1 MRIMLLIAFAFAC
14 SGCEVLLQP
23 SGMIAEQTTAWRRV
37 ATESD
42 RERLRD
48 WRSTFSTAL
57 DAARKAGHEA
67 DIDREAALLNPDAA
81 LANSAIPNGTY
92 SCRVIKLGAKGE
104 GNLAYVSYPGFT
116 CQVAQDGQLQ
126 RLSKVSGSQR
136 YVGIIFPNDAMRQLF
151 LGTLVLGDER
161 RALQY
166 GQDEA
171 RDVAGFIE
179 RIGPQRWRL
188 LMPKPQF
195 ESQIDVMELV
205 AER

>member
-1 MRIMLLIAFAFAC
+1 MMLLLAFAFAC

-57 DAARKAGHEA
+57 DAARKVGHGA
-67 DIDREAALLNPDAA
+67 DIDREAALLIPDAA
-81 LANSAIPNGTY
+81 LASAAIPNGDY
-92 SCRVIKLGAKGE
+92 RCRVIKLGAKGE
-104 GNLAYVSYPGFT
+104 GNLAYVSYPGFA
-116 CQVAQDGQLQ
+116 CRVAPDGQLQ

-136 YVGIIFPNDAMRQLF
+136 YVGIIFPQDAMRQVF

-195 ESQIDVMELV
+195 ESQMDVMELV

>member
-1 MRIMLLIAFAFAC
+1 MRMMLLLAFAFAC
-14 SGCEVLLQP
+14 SGCEVLQP

-37 ATESD
+37 ATEND

-48 WRSTFSTAL
+48 WRATFSTAL
-57 DAARKAGHEA
+57 DAARKAGHGAE
-67 DIDREAALLNPDAA
+67 IDREAVLLNPDAA
-81 LANSAIPNGTY
+81 LAGGAVPNGTY
-92 SCRVIKLGAKGE
+92 SCRVIKLGAQGE
-104 GNLAYVSYPGFT
+104 GNLAYVSYPGFA
-116 CQVAQDGQLQ
+116 CQVAPDDQLQ

-136 YVGIIFPNDAMRQLF
+136 YVGIIFPQDAMRQVF

-171 RDVAGFIE
+171 RDVAGYIE

-188 LMPKPQF
+188 LMPKPHF
-195 ESQIDVMELV
+195 ESQMDVMELV